1 MAKLRCKGTLLQQ
14 DLANTFTT
22 VAQVTDITTEG
33 MESESVETDSLD
45 NTSAGIPSTAT
56 GRVKPGTVSAEVI
69 YDPSLAGHKA
79 VLASLQSPNTHENWK
94 IIFTDNTN
102 WAFSSAGMSFGC
114 NVKMG
119 DVVRGSL
126 RLTLADMATV
136 PTA

>member
-1 MAKLRCKGTLLQQ
+1 MSKLRCKGTVLQQ
-14 DLANTFTT
+14 DLANAYTT
-22 VAQVTDITTEG
+22 VAQVTDISADG

-45 NTSAGIPSTAT
+45 VTTAGVPSTAT
-56 GRVKPGTVSAEVI
+56 GRVKPGTVSAELM

-79 VLASLQSPNTHENWK
+79 VMASLQSPNTHENWK
-94 IIFTDNTN
+94 IVFTDNTN
-102 WAFSSAGMSFGC
+102 WAFSSAGMSFGV

-126 RLTLADMATV
+126 KLTLADMATV